1 MTQQDTTV
9 ATQRLVVLQ
18 EHEACAEWLL
28 VLLNSPFAVSSGYP
42 IPIG

>member
-28 VLLNSPFAVSSGYP
+28 VLLNSVSSGYP